1 MKQKKSMSKQGR
13 KLWIIVNYLSIIFI
27 LSFYYA
33 GKYYDWSALLLVG
46 EAVSILL
53 LIISF
58 VAGYIKTHLWQM
70 SHTSSKNLDER
81 QLQVMLVSLKN
92 SYSIFSIVTI
102 IIIYGFAVVEKGP
115 IDVVIAVCLLY
126 LAHTLPAA
134 ITGWKENVI

>member
-1 MKQKKSMSKQGR
+1 MKQKKSMSKQSR

-27 LSFYYA
+27 LGFYYA
-33 GKYYDWSALLLVG
+33 GKYYDWSTLLLVG
-46 EAVSILL
+46 EVVSIIL

-58 VAGYIKTHLWQM
+58 VAGYIKTHLWKM